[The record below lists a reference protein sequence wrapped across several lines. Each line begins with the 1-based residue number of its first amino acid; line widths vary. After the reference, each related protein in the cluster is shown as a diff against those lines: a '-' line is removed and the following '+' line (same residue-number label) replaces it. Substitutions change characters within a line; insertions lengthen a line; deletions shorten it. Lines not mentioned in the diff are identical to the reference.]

1 MENREKIK
9 RSMSRN
15 ENVSMLD
22 NIVSILSYLKVN
34 VYAFHRYRKVYR
46 NYLHVVTGILK
57 NRYPI
62 KAMVKSNGRI
72 LSLHNHPEAYY
83 VTSLIINGFH
93 FDLSS
98 DSVTTTIT
106 NEGSGTS
113 LVMRGAVHNGDVIS
127 IFKENIY
134 SKLPINGKTII
145 DVGANIGDSSI
156 YFALKGAKRVIGIE
170 PFPKNYEIARSNV
183 ELNGL
188 SDKVTLLLAG
198 CGGHGGNITVDNS
211 YESCANSQLTGNA
224 KSGAKIPLM
233 TLKEILTEFQLT
245 NEDIILKLDCEGCEY
260 DVVLSSAS
268 VLTQFSHILIE
279 YHYGY
284 KDLLESLKKLGFR
297 VSHTRPVYEP
307 IHKYRKGYIVAHRS

>member
-1 MENREKIK
+1 
-9 RSMSRN
+9 
-15 ENVSMLD
+15 
-22 NIVSILSYLKVN
+22 
-34 VYAFHRYRKVYR
+34 
-46 NYLHVVTGILK
+46 
-57 NRYPI
+57 
-62 KAMVKSNGRI
+62 
-72 LSLHNHPEAYY
+72 
-83 VTSLIINGFH
+83 
-93 FDLSS
+93 
-98 DSVTTTIT
+98 
-106 NEGSGTS
+106 
-113 LVMRGAVHNGDVIS
+113 MRGAVHNGDVIS